1 MRTPWCSIE
10 EQSKKVSKMVRY
22 ETPTSSS
29 GYSVEREAEAQAWIE
44 EVTER
49 PFKANFGEELR
60 DGTRLCELMNAI
72 KPGLIRRIN
81 KSTIPFKQM
90 ENVSNFIKGCRTVGV
105 PEYSLFETVDLFE
118 LKDLGIVV
126 KCLVRDMAA
135 HTTNDSTMNTAK
147 PPFSIC

>member
-1 MRTPWCSIE
+1 
-10 EQSKKVSKMVRY
+10 MVRY
-22 ETPTSSS
+22 ETQTSSS

-44 EVTER
+44 EITER
-49 PFKANFGEELR
+49 AFKASFGEELR
-60 DGTRLCELMNAI
+60 DGTILCEVMNAI
-72 KPGLIRRIN
+72 KPGLIRKIN

-135 HTTNDSTMNTAK
+135 HTINDSTLEHSQNSLSNSNAVCTE
-147 PPFSIC
+147 I